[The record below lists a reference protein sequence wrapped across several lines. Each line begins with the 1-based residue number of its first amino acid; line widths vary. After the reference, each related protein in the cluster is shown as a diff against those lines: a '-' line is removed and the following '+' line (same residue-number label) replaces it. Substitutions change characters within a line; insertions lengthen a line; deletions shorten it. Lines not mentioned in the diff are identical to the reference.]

1 LILVCEDKVPEP
13 SEQPFLV
20 AGLVGI
26 WLIEGGNPAPDDTD
40 LGEMGCAD
48 TLLQLQEELLS
59 DLKLFVIPKAETLS
73 KIMAW
78 HYPDAIAISYVN
90 DRIIVEFPERPWE
103 DFVKKLGSLPGD
115 IAYNEVQLQFH
126 NGPIHTQELARVKEP
141 KPQTLNGEF
150 DDTDY
155 VQKSGGFTPG
165 VILSSKS
172 KTSII
177 AGVLV
182 EKEGTQ
188 RLTVAMYCWQEELDD
203 PSIEFG

>member
-1 LILVCEDKVPEP
+1 MTIRHVLQSIAKYCLYC
-13 SEQPFLV
+13 L
-20 AGLVGI
+20 AYCI
-26 WLIEGGNPAPDDTD
+26 WIES
-40 LGEMGCAD
+40 L
-48 TLLQLQEELLS
+48 
-59 DLKLFVIPKAETLS
+59 
-73 KIMAW
+73 
-78 HYPDAIAISYVN
+78 
-90 DRIIVEFPERPWE
+90 

-115 IAYNEVQLQFH
+115 IAYNEVQLRFH
-126 NGPIHTQELARVKEP
+126 NGPIHTQELARVKKP

-165 VILSSKS
+165 VMLSSKS

>member
-1 LILVCEDKVPEP
+1 MPEP

-90 DRIIVEFPERPWE
+90 DRIIVEFPETPWE
-103 DFVKKLGSLPGD
+103 DFVRLS
-115 IAYNEVQLQFH
+115 
-126 NGPIHTQELARVKEP
+126 IHTQYTKQYKQYFA
-141 KPQTLNGEF
+141 
-150 DDTDY
+150 
-155 VQKSGGFTPG
+155 
-165 VILSSKS
+165 ILCN
-172 KTSII
+172 
-177 AGVLV
+177 
-182 EKEGTQ
+182 
-188 RLTVAMYCWQEELDD
+188 M
-203 PSIEFG
+203 